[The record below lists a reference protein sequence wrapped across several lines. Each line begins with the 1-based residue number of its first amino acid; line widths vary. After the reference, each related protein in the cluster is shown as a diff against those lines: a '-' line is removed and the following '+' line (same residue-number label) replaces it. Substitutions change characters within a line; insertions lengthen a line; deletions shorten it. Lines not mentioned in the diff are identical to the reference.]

1 MWNAILMPT
10 KSNAI
15 LWANALFLF
24 LLLALHMADPLTIVF
39 AYFLETIIIG
49 VIHLLKL

>member
-1 MWNAILMPT
+1 MWNAILIPT
-10 KSNAI
+10 KDNAI

-24 LLLALHMADPLTIVF
+24 ILLVLNMADPLTIVF

-49 VIHLLKL
+49 VIHLV